1 MNSIKQDVP
10 SEFFSDSAV
19 ATFIIAPDHKVM
31 FWNKACEKLTGITS
45 HDVINTKNHWV
56 PFYKE
61 YRPCLVD
68 IVIDGNYSVLP
79 ELYEKYGKSS
89 RSPEGITA
97 EGWYEN
103 LGGEKRYIFFI
114 AVPIFNSSGE
124 IVAAIE
130 TLQDFTE
137 LKQIEFETENLLSA
151 LNNTMSK
158 NESLKGFIPICAHCK
173 KIRNKDGIWT
183 TLEESRSNQSDLLFS
198 PGICP
203 KCTHKIYPEF
213 YDKMG
218 LK

>member
-1 MNSIKQDVP
+1 MHSIKQDIP
-10 SEFFSDSAV
+10 TELFSESAV
-19 ATFIIAPDHKVM
+19 AIFIIDPDHKVL
-31 FWNKACEKLTGITS
+31 FWNKACEKLTGLTS
-45 HDVINTKNHWV
+45 PEVLNTKNHWQ

-68 IVIDGNYSVLP
+68 IVIDGNYSALP

-103 LGGEKRYIFFI
+103 LGGEKRYIYFI

-124 IVAAIE
+124 IVAAVE

-137 LKQIEFETENLLSA
+137 LKQIEFKAENLLSD
-151 LNNTMSK
+151 LKNTISK
-158 NESLKGFIPICAHCK
+158 DESLKGFIPICVHCK
-173 KIRNKDGIWT
+173 NIRNKDGAWT
-183 TLEESRSNQSDLLFS
+183 TLEAYLGTLSGLLFS